1 MTNGAG
7 CDPTPLVL
15 CRNDSVVR
23 VALVAQVH
31 GLLQRAAGS
40 QLCFAH
46 LDHVLTP
53 IRLSHADIEA
63 FCSLRVSPPAAKQ
76 RMRGLRGESLAPMA
90 WPWQVMVSRGLF
102 LKVTRAS

>member
-15 CRNDSVVR
+15 CRNGSVVR

-40 QLCFAH
+40 QFCFAQ

-53 IRLSHADIEA
+53 FGLSHADIEA
-63 FCSLRVSPPAAKQ
+63 LYSLRVSPPADKQ
-76 RMRGLRGESLAPMA
+76 RMRGLRGESLAQMA

-102 LKVTRAS
+102 LESTRAS